1 MQYKNIKVTTMGR
14 KYTVHKIIIIADKYI
29 MIMTICNL
37 RKCFNEHNKFNIYIY
52 KIPRDF

>member
-37 RKCFNEHNKFNIYIY
+37 RKCFNEHNKFNIYV
-52 KIPRDF
+52 